1 MEHSICSLDLNRGK
15 TGMKP
20 YSALNHLPISG
31 MIVLIAGSVITGLA
45 LGALAYFISNL
56 FYLVVIF
63 PVLVGFAGAILYQSV
78 AFFSKVRHTWLPAL
92 IGCATG
98 VLIAAAFY
106 MTPYLRVRHDYVA
119 AFQAEYGTD
128 ALTAS
133 EAFDTVLTYETGS
146 SGFWGF
152 MKFRAAEGDQYTN
165 YLVVNS
171 LPVSEFSF
179 TLQSTWAWLYWMLEV
194 ILFALPLT
202 WIGVE
207 AGKGDFNLSANDWYA
222 PLAKQIG
229 SVSLENKEELLA
241 RLHASELLAV
251 SELLQPEGEI
261 PHPALEIYEQRSKNK
276 GGDILLSVKQTARV
290 SSSKVSRK
298 TVGKWEISPAEYAP
312 FAEAVKRMSTGDLLD

>member
-1 MEHSICSLDLNRGK
+1 
-15 TGMKP
+15 
-20 YSALNHLPISG
+20 

-45 LGALAYFISNL
+45 LGALAYVISNL

-63 PVLVGFAGAILYQSV
+63 PLLVGFAGAILYQRL
-78 AFFSKVRHTWLPAL
+78 AFFSKVRHTWLVAL
-92 IGCATG
+92 IGFATG
-98 VLIAAAFY
+98 TLIAAAFY
-106 MTPYLRVRHDYVA
+106 TTPYLKARHDYVA

-165 YLVVNS
+165 YLVINS

-207 AGKGDFNLSANDWYA
+207 VGKAEFNLSANDWYA
-222 PLAKQIG
+222 PLPRQIG
-229 SVSLENKEELLA
+229 SAALEDKERLLT

-276 GGDILLSVKQTARV
+276 GGVILLSVKQTARV
-290 SSSKVSRK
+290 SNSKVNRK
-298 TVGKWEISPAEYAP
+298 TVAQWEISPAEYAP
-312 FAEAVKRMSTGDLLD
+312 FAEVVKRMSTGDLLD